1 MKNIKKIMG
10 ICICAVTLV
19 FGILVLVEEI
29 DYFKLLG
36 SLSFA
41 DRASIGGSILVIAY
55 LVIDV
60 LLILYPLVNLFLV
73 AFDKRSGG
81 PYKAIANC
89 ALIICAKYLF
99 GLLVIVVVKIISGDN
114 WASWKEFLFNPTMAI
129 VLFLVTSSMSSP
141 VSLV

>member
-41 DRASIGGSILVIAY
+41 DRASIGGSILVS
-55 LVIDV
+55 
-60 LLILYPLVNLFLV
+60 LI
-73 AFDKRSGG
+73 
-81 PYKAIANC
+81 
-89 ALIICAKYLF
+89 
-99 GLLVIVVVKIISGDN
+99 
-114 WASWKEFLFNPTMAI
+114 
-129 VLFLVTSSMSSP
+129 
-141 VSLV
+141 